1 MQYQPTSAAGSPC
14 ALVRM
19 ARTAIIRFRCQAS
32 VTRVLEDG
40 SRREELVTFAFLLVY
55 SDSLDLEA
63 EFQWLCADGKMDR
76 MLCQPGR
83 QISAALHEEDIP
95 ENLLQYQFRLRGESA
110 GDAAILSAEYRAE
123 DGTGG
128 TLETTG
134 GTWMLQ
140 AASDGKNVY
149 TITLLV

>member
-1 MQYQPTSAAGSPC
+1 MRLGSDG
-14 ALVRM
+14 ADSYYTLQVE
-19 ARTAIIRFRCQAS
+19 AS
-32 VTRVLEDG
+32 VSRVLEDG

-110 GDAAILSAEYRAE
+110 GARSSA
-123 DGTGG
+123 
-128 TLETTG
+128 
-134 GTWMLQ
+134 
-140 AASDGKNVY
+140 V
-149 TITLLV
+149 